1 MTLDRYTRWQAAPI
15 HLLISAVI
23 ATLVVGTMLLVWYPQ
38 PYFLAA
44 GGITL
49 VLLLV
54 GVDVVLGP
62 LLTLIVFDPKKKSL
76 KIDLAIIAALQLAA
90 LAYGG
95 WTMFS
100 ARPVYVAFAGDRF
113 HLVAA
118 NEISPADLDKAA
130 IEYRSLPLA
139 GPKLVGTKPPD
150 DPGERE
156 NLRVAMFMGGTIGLF
171 PQYYV
176 PYSAVARDVVA
187 SSKTLATLRQKNPDR
202 VADIDAYIA
211 ASGKPENALRYLPMR
226 ARRDDVSVIVDPTN
240 GDVQGV
246 LAVDPW

>member
-1 MTLDRYTRWQAAPI
+1 LILLAREHATKTDPEINAMTLDRYTRWQAAPI

-130 IEYRSLPLA
+130 MEYRSLPLSRSQA
-139 GPKLVGTKPPD
+139 CRHEAARRSRRTGKSS
-150 DPGERE
+150 R
-156 NLRVAMFMGGTIGLF
+156 
-171 PQYYV
+171 
-176 PYSAVARDVVA
+176 RDVHGRHHRSLSA
-187 SSKTLATLRQKNPDR
+187 ILRSVLDR
-202 VADIDAYIA
+202 RPRRR
-211 ASGKPENALRYLPMR
+211 SELENARHAAAKKSGSGYRHRCLHRRQWQTRKCAALPANAR
-226 ARRDDVSVIVDPTN
+226 AS
-240 GDVQGV
+240 
-246 LAVDPW
+246 